1 MAMSSKRII
10 KNSFSTSAHKRNRI
24 RPVWYMLLAWSVLFA
39 HGFGQIHATVHPAGG
54 HSHAQLAS
62 SSSFA
67 GTAHQSGGGWL
78 TELVEALCASPL
90 ACTSLDHQLGS
101 TSPTSNSLIWAF
113 KLPPASVFSLLP
125 LPVRATIP
133 ASLNAR
139 GPPSLLSKF

>member
-1 MAMSSKRII
+1 MGKKILA
-10 KNSFSTSAHKRNRI
+10 NSARKRNRI
-24 RPVWYMLLAWSVLFA
+24 RPIWYFLLAWSVLFA

-54 HSHAQLAS
+54 HSHTQLASS

-67 GTAHQSGGGWL
+67 GTAQQSGGGWL
-78 TELVEALCASPL
+78 TELVDALCASPL

-113 KLPPASVFSLLP
+113 KLPPASAFSLLP
-125 LPVRATIP
+125 LPVMATIP

-139 GPPSLLSKF
+139 GPPALLSKF

>member
-1 MAMSSKRII
+1 MGKKILVSPPR
-10 KNSFSTSAHKRNRI
+10 KRNRI
-24 RPVWYMLLAWSVLFA
+24 HPIWYFLLAWSVLFA

-101 TSPTSNSLIWAF
+101 TSPTSNSLIWVF

-125 LPVRATIP
+125 LPVMATIP